1 MEKKA
6 RFLKISSLKKEGDG
20 FEYEI
25 LLRNKAKKI
34 FTKAISEYEIY
45 NKICSLII
53 IYGEKLSLSK
63 FNLLDKLKNPS
74 GRLDKVTKNSNIFV
88 DYAHTP
94 DALKN
99 VLCDLQKNCK
109 GKLFTIIGC
118 GGDRDKKKRPMM
130 TEEAVKFSDL
140 VLITDDNPR
149 TENPAKIRQ
158 DMMKKIKKKDKGKV
172 IEIAGRKEAIEFTIK
187 LLKKMIFY

>member
-1 MEKKA
+1 M
-6 RFLKISSLKKEGDG
+6 
-20 FEYEI
+20 
-25 LLRNKAKKI
+25 
-34 FTKAISEYEIY
+34 
-45 NKICSLII
+45 
-53 IYGEKLSLSK
+53 
-63 FNLLDKLKNPS
+63 
-74 GRLDKVTKNSNIFV
+74 
-88 DYAHTP
+88 
-94 DALKN
+94 KN

-187 LLKKMIFY
+187 LLKKNDFLLIAGKGHENYQIIGIKKYFF